1 MKIRDFLDLNI
12 NGFYKWETIANT
24 EEFIRMKGCEQNPYW
39 HAEGDVWE
47 HTKRVCEEAVMI
59 VEYAEVEHMTDDDK
73 EILLVSAL
81 FHDIGKPVT
90 SSLGKDGKIHSYGH
104 ESEGEKLTR
113 AILWDEDIKRRER
126 VCAMIKWHMG
136 ILDVLNHKNYL
147 ERILEISREVGSL
160 NLLIALKICDLHGSE
175 TKDPCRRDNYNTLKV
190 LTRICNIMC
199 SDGLDRYLPLY
210 NQIPWFTGSTTLDI
224 YVMIGL
230 PGAGKSTHIKEI
242 VDKKNIENYAIV
254 SRDDIRIKLG
264 QCKTGEKYIG
274 TPEEEEAVTE
284 EFNRELIAAV
294 RKVDTIFIDNLNIR
308 RKYRDGYKNLLKG
321 YKVRWIYVYVQAP
334 SLEDN
339 IERREGQVPVSVF
352 KPMTARVE
360 WPSASEYDELQIKI
374 TDDYGKV

>member
-1 MKIRDFLDLNI
+1 
-12 NGFYKWETIANT
+12 
-24 EEFIRMKGCEQNPYW
+24 
-39 HAEGDVWE
+39 
-47 HTKRVCEEAVMI
+47 
-59 VEYAEVEHMTDDDK
+59 
-73 EILLVSAL
+73 
-81 FHDIGKPVT
+81 
-90 SSLGKDGKIHSYGH
+90 
-104 ESEGEKLTR
+104 
-113 AILWDEDIKRRER
+113 
-126 VCAMIKWHMG
+126 
-136 ILDVLNHKNYL
+136 
-147 ERILEISREVGSL
+147 
-160 NLLIALKICDLHGSE
+160 
-175 TKDPCRRDNYNTLKV
+175 
-190 LTRICNIMC
+190 MC

-210 NQIPWFTGSTTLDI
+210 NQIPWFTRSTTHDI

-230 PGAGKSTHIKEI
+230 PGAGKSTQIKEI
-242 VDKKNIENYAIV
+242 VGKKNIENYAIV

-264 QCKTGEKYIG
+264 QCKPDEKHIG

-294 RKVDTIFIDNLNIR
+294 KKVDTIFIDNLNIR

-352 KPMTARVE
+352 KPMAARLE